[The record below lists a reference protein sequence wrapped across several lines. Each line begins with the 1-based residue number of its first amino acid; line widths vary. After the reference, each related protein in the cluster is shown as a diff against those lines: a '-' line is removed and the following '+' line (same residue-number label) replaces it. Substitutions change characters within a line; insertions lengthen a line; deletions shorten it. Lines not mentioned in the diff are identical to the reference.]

1 MQSAIDYR
9 KPKRALIHHSDQGKE
24 FASRGFRE
32 LLELNK
38 IVPSMSRKGDCW
50 DNAVAESFFKTIK
63 TELVPR
69 SGFTTRSEA
78 RGRVFEW
85 IEAIYN
91 RQRLHST
98 LGYLPPALYESKTKA
113 S

>member
-1 MQSAIDYR
+1 
-9 KPKRALIHHSDQGKE
+9 
-24 FASRGFRE
+24 
-32 LLELNK
+32 
-38 IVPSMSRKGDCW
+38 
-50 DNAVAESFFKTIK
+50 
-63 TELVPR
+63 LVPR
-69 SGFTTRSEA
+69 SGFATRSEA
-78 RGRVFEW
+78 RGKVFEW

>member
-1 MQSAIDYR
+1 M
-9 KPKRALIHHSDQGKE
+9 
-24 FASRGFRE
+24 
-32 LLELNK
+32 
-38 IVPSMSRKGDCW
+38 VPQ
-50 DNAVAESFFKTIK
+50 
-63 TELVPR
+63 

-98 LGYLPPALYESKTKA
+98 LGNLPTALFESKTKV